1 MPPGGLVKQDVWDSR
16 WLDLLRNRGP
26 VPPSPALL
34 INRRGG
40 GAGQLTP
47 ILWGYVVPVG
57 RGDPGP
63 KENYLTGCLFSWLT
77 TLCVSLSF

>member
-1 MPPGGLVKQDVWDSR
+1 MPRGGLVKQDVWDSR

-34 INRRGG
+34 INRRGE

-77 TLCVSLSF
+77 TLYVSLSY